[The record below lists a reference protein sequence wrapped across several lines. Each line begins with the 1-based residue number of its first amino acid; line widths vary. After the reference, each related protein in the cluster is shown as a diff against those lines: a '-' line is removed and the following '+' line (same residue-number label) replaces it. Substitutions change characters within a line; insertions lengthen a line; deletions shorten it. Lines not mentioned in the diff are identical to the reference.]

1 MSCSVHVSHNY
12 LNKPTLYNT
21 LVIHIENVFF
31 YVFMLSQYKPI
42 YCHQIFKTQIS
53 SISFTI
59 VKTPFFS
66 ASLEYKS
73 MHVDELVHST

>member
-31 YVFMLSQYKPI
+31 YVFMLSQYKPRLK
-42 YCHQIFKTQIS
+42 HL
-53 SISFTI
+53 
-59 VKTPFFS
+59 FFRTDRT